1 MKLSVSIMAHR
12 QRQAEAEELQGW
24 LGGDTRIAWDPKPQT
39 SADPRQRW
47 VTGRLAW
54 EMHDPSADWHMVIQD
69 DAIPAQDL
77 VAGLEN
83 ALKIL
88 GPEGLVAPYSG
99 TGKPNQFHVKRN
111 IAHADEKGH
120 AWWSTKS
127 LCWGVAIVAP
137 VKTIKPMLRWC
148 SLTPRERLNYDMRV
162 GMYYRDVLKWRT
174 WYTNPSLVEHR
185 DGDSLVGHGTT
196 SPEGRRAH
204 NFLAEGSA
212 ADVDWSHTPPKGLIV
227 KW

>member
-1 MKLSVSIMAHR
+1 VKLSVSIMAHR

-24 LGGDTRIAWDPKPQT
+24 LGGDTLIAWDPNPKT

-47 VTGRLAW
+47 VTGRAAW
-54 EMHDPSADWHMVIQD
+54 EMYDPHADYHMVIQD

-77 VAGLEN
+77 VKGLEQ
-83 ALKIL
+83 ALDVL

-99 TGKPNQFHVKRN
+99 TGKPHQGHMKRN
-111 IAHADEKGH
+111 IAHADAMGH

-137 VKTIKPMLRWC
+137 VRTIDRMLHWC
-148 SLTPRERLNYDMRV
+148 SLGPRVMLNYDMRI

-185 DGDSLVGHGTT
+185 DGVSLVGHGTT
-196 SPEGRRAH
+196 VEGGRKAH
-204 NFLAEGSA
+204 NFLADGSA
-212 ADVDWSHTPPKGLIV
+212 LDVDWTRTPPKGLVV